1 MSCKHTW
8 LSMEQVRKGLTKIKC
23 NECNKTMGIVE
34 ATLVKTD
41 FTLGIA
47 RLDESKG
54 SLFDKTDIEDQVRLF
69 EEIFN
74 DIKEARLDREII
86 AKIYRQSYQG
96 RNEVNGEVRELSD
109 EEREELK

>member
-1 MSCKHTW
+1 M
-8 LSMEQVRKGLTKIKC
+8 
-23 NECNKTMGIVE
+23 
-34 ATLVKTD
+34 VKTD

-47 RLDESKG
+47 RLDEPKG

-86 AKIYRQSYQG
+86 AKIYKQSYQG
-96 RNEVNGEVRELSD
+96 SNEVNGEVRELSD